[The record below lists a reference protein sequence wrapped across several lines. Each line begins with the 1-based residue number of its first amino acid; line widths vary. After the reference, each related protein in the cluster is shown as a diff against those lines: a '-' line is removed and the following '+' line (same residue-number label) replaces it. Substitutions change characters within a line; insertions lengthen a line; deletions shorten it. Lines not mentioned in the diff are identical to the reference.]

1 MVALS
6 PELLVCDVLAIESP
20 IMIQGQLFCRC
31 PADVE
36 NKVAQC
42 ALPHELLA
50 ICTHLPVRLQW
61 RSAFCI
67 AAAKF
72 PLPEVAGLM
81 VAMKLTVIHEL
92 VQIICR
98 QGTRTLAYCVHPLV
112 YV

>member
-1 MVALS
+1 
-6 PELLVCDVLAIESP
+6 
-20 IMIQGQLFCRC
+20 MIQGQLFCRC

-36 NKVAQC
+36 TRSRNVHC
-42 ALPHELLA
+42 HIELLA